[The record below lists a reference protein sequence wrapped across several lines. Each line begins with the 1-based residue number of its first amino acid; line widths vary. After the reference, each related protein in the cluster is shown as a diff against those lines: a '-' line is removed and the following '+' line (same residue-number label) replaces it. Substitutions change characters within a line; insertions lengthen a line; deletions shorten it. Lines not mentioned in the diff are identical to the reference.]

1 MAGDTVRLVKGAQ
14 GGLSDG
20 AVWLSDGTAQVEAA
34 PRGQI
39 AQARHDTGNRPQAR
53 WDLLN
58 VWDAGHETARIGMRW
73 SVEDRRHR
81 GLFDNLAS
89 VHHQDATTHLRDN
102 AQVVGDEQHRHP
114 QFNR

>member
-20 AVWLSDGTAQVEAA
+20 AVWLSDGTARVEAA

-39 AQARHDTGNRPQAR
+39 AQARHDTGNRPQER

-81 GLFDNLAS
+81 GLFDDLAS